1 MDNLSQ
7 AVRTRAFHISYA
19 LIRLSRSTPGVFSS
33 YFESYAIDLLDRV
46 ISSDLTA
53 PRPILESIDYVL
65 KLAVEGERVSQN
77 NFELISREIESLNL
91 EISELENAATLPNVD
106 LTGIF
111 ATKPVFADSVPDGA
125 GEIGR
130 GGPVSKNR
138 PDPQTFDVSR
148 STHNQGRD
156 GEEVFVQEPNYIDST
171 PEAKEDLPRETEKAT
186 WEMRQ
191 SAILDRIRQRGYCR
205 LKDIQEAFLETS
217 ERTLRYDL
225 QHLIEENL
233 LERIGSGGPASFYRV
248 KRSEGEVNEIREV

>member
-46 ISSDLTA
+46 VSRDFPAS
-53 PRPILESIDYVL
+53 RPILESIDYFL
-65 KLAVEGERVSQN
+65 KLAVEGEKVSQN
-77 NFELISREIESLNL
+77 NFELISREIESLSS
-91 EISELENAATLPNVD
+91 EILELENAAILPNTD

-111 ATKPVFADSVPDGA
+111 GNTSFFADAVTDKV
-125 GEIGR
+125 IKT
-130 GGPVSKNR
+130 SKGDLT
-138 PDPQTFDVSR
+138 PKDKQDVESYDIPH
-148 STHNQGRD
+148 SAQNQKPNP
-156 GEEVFVQEPNYIDST
+156 EEVFTQGPTYIDVM
-171 PEAKEDLPRETEKAT
+171 PETKEDLPRETEKAT

-205 LKDIQEAFLETS
+205 LRDIEEAFAGTS

-225 QHLIEENL
+225 QHLIEQNL
-233 LERIGSGGPASFYRV
+233 VERIGSGGPASFYRV
-248 KRSEGEVNEIREV
+248 KRSVGESGEVREV